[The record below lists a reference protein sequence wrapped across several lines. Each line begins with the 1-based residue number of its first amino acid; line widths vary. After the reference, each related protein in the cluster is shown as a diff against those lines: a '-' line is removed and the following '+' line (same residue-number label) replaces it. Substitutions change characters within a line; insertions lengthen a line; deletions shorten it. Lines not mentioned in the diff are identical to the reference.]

1 MSLAIA
7 HNENTSPFDS
17 IRRTDEQG
25 EYWLARDL
33 MPMLGYPRWS
43 DFKDVIDKAK
53 TSCEN
58 TGNVVT
64 EHFSGLFLK
73 NPSSKQ
79 GRHYQD
85 FRLSRYASYL
95 VAMNGDPRKPE
106 IAAAQS
112 YFAIKTREAEVIIPA
127 QSEAMA
133 EMDKQIRI
141 LELQNENLRTSLEL
155 RHLDNNMLTMHGA
168 ELVLT
173 LRGKSDQ
180 LVRVEQ
186 TVTEVVNPKTQ
197 SSERILTAD
206 QLKRSV
212 KQNTGQNIPSMK
224 WFTDKLKEKG
234 RDDLLM
240 PVTRHQTNEYV
251 TPETLAEA
259 IALVF
264 GDNRQ
269 MLLGEGE

>member
-33 MPMLGYPRWS
+33 MTVMGYPRWVKFESPILQAIENIELTGDKVS
-43 DFKDVIDKAK
+43 DHFLPLMVK
-53 TSCEN
+53 T
-58 TGNVVT
+58 
-64 EHFSGLFLK
+64 
-73 NPSSKQ
+73 Q
-79 GRHYQD
+79 GRNGRDY
-85 FRLSRYASYL
+85 RLSRYACYMIALSCDGRKIE
-95 VAMNGDPRKPE
+95 VASAKK
-106 IAAAQS
+106 

-155 RHLDNNMLTMHGA
+155 RHLDNNMVTMHGV

-180 LVRVEQ
+180 IVRVEQ

-206 QLKRSV
+206 QLKKIV
-212 KQNTGQNIPSMK
+212 KQNTGQTIPSMK

-264 GDNRQ
+264 GENRLL
-269 MLLGEGE
+269 LLGE

>member
-197 SSERILTAD
+197 SSDRILTAD
-206 QLKRSV
+206 QLKKIV
-212 KQNTGQNIPSMK
+212 KQNTGQTIPSMK

-269 MLLGEGE
+269 MILGE